1 MNNENYI
8 KSTYQNNEDPTDWN
22 GRNPYCEKCQEEL
35 DCFYDYETICNDCY
49 NNEDELITKIN

>member
-1 MNNENYI
+1 MNNENYT

-22 GRNPYCEKCQEEL
+22 GQNPYCEKCQEEL

-49 NNEDELITKIN
+49 NNEDETNN